1 MKKKCKKSRRK
12 NKAIPVVEDASP
24 DTEQEN
30 EELKSVWRNRRP
42 SPGEWMEPVVSVSAP
57 TTRRSAE

>member
-12 NKAIPVVEDASP
+12 NKAIPVVEDAS